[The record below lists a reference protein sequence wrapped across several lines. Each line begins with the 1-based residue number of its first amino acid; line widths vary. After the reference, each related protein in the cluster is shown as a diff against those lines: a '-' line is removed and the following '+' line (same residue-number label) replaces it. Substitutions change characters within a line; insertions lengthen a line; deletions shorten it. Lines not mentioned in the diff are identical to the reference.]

1 MNGTGEEGPA
11 TCNGTRCSQ
20 SENEHDLPRPD
31 KERSREGFVSQVPAT
46 RLTRALPGSRCI
58 CSRDQ
63 GELGEGDGG
72 GGPSGGADISWL
84 LHLQGYPGRVG
95 SCYPPREPTRT
106 QDKNPSEPEPKL
118 VHTLN
123 TNTSITHLR
132 KVPAVR

>member
-1 MNGTGEEGPA
+1 MNETGEEGPA

-58 CSRDQ
+58 SSRDQ

-95 SCYPPREPTRT
+95 SCYPPLPPEPKTRT
-106 QDKNPSEPEPKL
+106 HEPEPKV
-118 VHTLN
+118 VHTHN
-123 TNTSITHLR
+123 TNPYITHLR